1 MAKNVSLNPLRGM
14 RDFYPQDFAFHSWL
28 YQKAKETFTVWG
40 FEEYDGPILEPLS
53 LYGAK
58 SSEEIVKKQAY
69 TLKPP
74 GGKKTLVLRPELTPT
89 LARMVAARENEL
101 VFPLFWW
108 SFGPFFR
115 HETPQAGRGREF
127 YQINA
132 DILGENSPNADAQT
146 IAVACELLKNLGLTS
161 DEVVV
166 LVNDRQYLEAKMD
179 LIGIKKNLWQEIFR
193 LIDKKEKIGQENY
206 EKGLKELGLGSLA
219 IKDLNLALKDRDFS
233 KESASLTEIFSTLGD
248 LGFASW
254 VQFAPSIV
262 RGFDYYTNTVFEAYL
277 KKGSKRALLGGGRYQ
292 NLVRQVGGKKEI
304 GGVGFAAGDMILE
317 LALRETNRFPRFENL
332 GATVLVTVFNEA
344 CFRESIELT
353 RLLRERQIKTE
364 LYLNPHH
371 SLSDQLAYASKKGF
385 PFAAILGEKEIAR
398 QKTALKDLKTGQ
410 QEELSLD
417 EAVEKISR
425 GDSRIARQ
433 DS

>member
-14 RDFYPQDFAFHSWL
+14 RDFYPQDFAFRSWL
-28 YQKAKETFTVWG
+28 YQKAQETLTTWG

-53 LYGAK
+53 LYAAK

-101 VFPLFWW
+101 AFPLFWW

-115 HETPQAGRGREF
+115 HEAPQTGRGREF

-132 DILGENSPNADAQT
+132 DILGENSPNADAQA

-166 LVNDRQYLEAKMD
+166 LVNDRQYLEAKMN
-179 LIGIKKNLWQEIFR
+179 LIGIKKSLWQEIFR
-193 LIDKKEKIGQENY
+193 LIDKKEKLGQENY
-206 EKGLKELGLGSLA
+206 EKGLKELGLDSLA
-219 IKDLNLALKDRDFS
+219 IKDLDLALKDRDFS
-233 KESASLTEIFSTLGD
+233 KESASLTEIFSTLDD
-248 LGFASW
+248 LGFTPW

-317 LALRETNRFPRFENL
+317 LALQEANRFPRFENL

-371 SLSDQLAYASKKGF
+371 SLSDQLAYANKKGF
-385 PFAAILGEKEIAR
+385 PFATILGEKEIAR
-398 QKTALKDLKTGQ
+398 QKITLKDLKTGQ

-417 EAVEKISR
+417 EAVGKIS
-425 GDSRIARQ
+425 SKK
-433 DS
+433 

>member
-1 MAKNVSLNPLRGM
+1 MVKNVFLNPLRGM

-28 YQKAKETFTVWG
+28 YQKAQETLATWG
-40 FEEYDGPILEPLS
+40 FEEYEGPILEPLS
-53 LYGAK
+53 LYRAK
-58 SSEEIVKKQAY
+58 SAEEIVKKQAY

-115 HETPQAGRGREF
+115 HEAPQAGRGREF

-219 IKDLNLALKDRDFS
+219 IKDLDLALKDRDFG
-233 KESASLTEIFSTLGD
+233 KESASLTEIFSTLTD

-254 VQFAPSIV
+254 VQFEPSIV

-292 NLVRQVGGKKEI
+292 NLVRQVGGKREI

-317 LALRETNRFPRFENL
+317 LALKETDHFPRFENL

-364 LYLNPHH
+364 LYLNPHS

-398 QKTALKDLKTGQ
+398 QKIALKDLRTGQ
-410 QEELSLD
+410 QEELNLD
-417 EAVEKISR
+417 EAIEKIS
-425 GDSRIARQ
+425 SKK
-433 DS
+433 

>member
-14 RDFYPQDFAFHSWL
+14 RDFYPQDFAFRSWL
-28 YQKAKETFTVWG
+28 YQKAQETLATWG

-53 LYGAK
+53 LYAAK

-101 VFPLFWW
+101 AFPLFWW

-115 HETPQAGRGREF
+115 HEAPQAGRGREF

-132 DILGENSPNADAQT
+132 DILGENSPNADAQA

-166 LVNDRQYLEAKMD
+166 LVNDRQYLEAKMN
-179 LIGIKKNLWQEIFR
+179 LIGIKKSLWQEIFR
-193 LIDKKEKIGQENY
+193 LIDKKEKLGQENY
-206 EKGLKELGLGSLA
+206 EKGLKELGLDSLA
-219 IKDLNLALKDRDFS
+219 IKDLDLALKDRDFS
-233 KESASLTEIFSTLGD
+233 KESASLTEIFSTLDD

-317 LALRETNRFPRFENL
+317 LALKETDHFPRFENL

-371 SLSDQLAYASKKGF
+371 SLSDQLAYANKKGF
-385 PFAAILGEKEIAR
+385 PFATILGEKEIAR
-398 QKTALKDLKTGQ
+398 QKITLKDLKTGQ

-417 EAVEKISR
+417 EAVGKIS
-425 GDSRIARQ
+425 SKK
-433 DS
+433 